1 MKKRITAVILAFSV
15 AVSLCAFQIN
25 VAAESV
31 TFESTFD
38 TPAEREEIFTVA
50 NGQQHNI
57 SFSYSFFPAVCIIFS
72 V

>member
-1 MKKRITAVILAFSV
+1 MKKRITAAILAFSV

-38 TPAEREEIFTVA
+38 TPAER
-50 NGQQHNI
+50 
-57 SFSYSFFPAVCIIFS
+57 
-72 V
+72 